1 MTRFFYDTEFLERGP
16 FHPINLISIGIV
28 AEDGREYYGV
38 NGEVELTPIANHAWL
53 VENVVPHLPL
63 SLRYVPHVALSG
75 DTVYLPRLSWDEGNH
90 EAMKPV
96 RTRRQLRDEVNQ
108 FLRSGD
114 SQPELWAWYGA
125 YDHVVLAQLFGTM
138 ADLPDGLPMWTNDLK
153 QELERVRPL
162 LRLPQ
167 QVKDSHHPL
176 ADARWVRDSH
186 RHLTA
191 VLEEQQK

>member
-90 EAMKPV
+90 EAMKRIRITLWPMPAGSA
-96 RTRRQLRDEVNQ
+96 THIATSPPS
-108 FLRSGD
+108 LRSSRSD
-114 SQPELWAWYGA
+114 DPRCPAAACCRQP
-125 YDHVVLAQLFGTM
+125 
-138 ADLPDGLPMWTNDLK
+138 
-153 QELERVRPL
+153 
-162 LRLPQ
+162 
-167 QVKDSHHPL
+167 
-176 ADARWVRDSH
+176 
-186 RHLTA
+186 
-191 VLEEQQK
+191 